1 MNLKII
7 TYLRFWSLF
16 LLGVVSLFSCSSD
29 GKVSTDL
36 EDASELIQVNLSMD
50 TDQLAVDT
58 IDVNGELRLAYS
70 ANSTTGQ
77 ASKALMESGGYMF
90 QVAVARTGGTTQF
103 QTLEFLKH
111 PTLPRLT
118 FAGTL
123 KVPTSGSG
131 NYKITAVLLKET
143 KVGGSVYATVNTSN
157 PNIVNV
163 IPTGPELVTITSG
176 KVATNVPYV
185 ATAEVV
191 PTGLNKTSIADV
203 WLRFRTSGSLLRF
216 QFTNKT
222 NVTQTINSIKIKTN
236 AFFHTWAYNLNNI
249 SGGNLKE
256 GYAPN
261 VNTWEGTYRIPG
273 AVTLAPGKT
282 SGYYYLWV
290 MPNKATT
297 KLNTDIYAYNS
308 GGGAFSLATTKALT
322 LGGKKISFNL
332 STLVQPPLPFPGGK
346 QPLEEIPAD
355 SQGFVKIVVGNGT
368 TVPYKMVS
376 PDNNFDPEANR
387 DHAYHTLDYARAKF
401 TNITIDGVQYHLPSR
416 RELAIL
422 GINEVHRTSPTDFLE
437 EVRIPGDTY
446 SYTNRYGARGV
457 ATSDGYVA
465 TRFLLL
471 ENKDKYLSVYRYQLI
486 TNEGRPY
493 IKITSRFL
501 GDGYFFTNP
510 NVFADPKV
518 WETNNQFDVVRKV
531 ALLGRMTG
539 YEGTKG
545 GNWIL
550 YAGGVGEY
558 LTGGTPAT
566 DEVMSGDI
574 NYKYFRVN
582 AENVQT
588 SAILQLPAILYSN
601 DGFPVQ

>member
-7 TYLRFWSLF
+7 NYLKIWGLF
-16 LLGVVSLFSCSSD
+16 LLGIISLFSCNSD
-29 GKVSTDL
+29 DKILVDL
-36 EDASELIQVNLSMD
+36 EDGGELIKVNLSMD
-50 TDQLAVDT
+50 TDNLAVDT
-58 IDVNGELRLAYS
+58 VDVNGELKLVYS
-70 ANSTTGQ
+70 ANTTTGQ

-90 QVAVARTGGTTQF
+90 QVAVARTGGTTQY
-103 QTLEFLKH
+103 QTVEFLKH
-111 PTLPRLT
+111 ATLPRIT
-118 FAGTL
+118 FSGKL

-131 NYKITAVLLKET
+131 NYKITAVLLRET
-143 KVGGSVYATVNTSN
+143 KVGGSVYATVNTAS
-157 PNIVNV
+157 PNVVSIV
-163 IPTGPELVTITSG
+163 PTGDDLVTITSG

-185 ATAEVV
+185 ATGEVV

-216 QFTNKT
+216 QFTNQTKD
-222 NVTQTINSIKIKTN
+222 TQTINSIKIKTN
-236 AFFHTWAYNLNNI
+236 AFFPTWAYNLNNI

-261 VNTWEGTYRIPG
+261 VNTWEATYRIPG

-282 SGYYYLWV
+282 SSYYYLWV
-290 MPNKATT
+290 MPNKSTT
-297 KLNTDIYAYNS
+297 KLNTEIYAYNS
-308 GGGAFSLATTKALT
+308 GGGAFSVATTKALT
-322 LGGKKISFNL
+322 LGGKKIAFNL

-346 QPLEEIPAD
+346 QPLDEIPAD

-387 DHAYHTLDYARAKF
+387 DYAYHTMEYARSKF
-401 TNITIDGVQYHLPSR
+401 SDITIDGVKYHLPSR

-422 GINEVHRTSPTDFLE
+422 GINEVLRTSTTDFLE

-457 ATSDGYVA
+457 GTSDGYVA
-465 TRFLLL
+465 TRFLLQ
-471 ENKDKYLSVYRYQLI
+471 ENKNKYLSVYRYQLI
-486 TNEGRPY
+486 TTEGRPY

-539 YEGTKG
+539 YEGTTG
-545 GNWIL
+545 GKWIL

-558 LTGGTPAT
+558 LTGGTAAT
-566 DEVMSGDI
+566 NEVMSGDI

-588 SAILQLPAILYSN
+588 GPILQLPAILYSN